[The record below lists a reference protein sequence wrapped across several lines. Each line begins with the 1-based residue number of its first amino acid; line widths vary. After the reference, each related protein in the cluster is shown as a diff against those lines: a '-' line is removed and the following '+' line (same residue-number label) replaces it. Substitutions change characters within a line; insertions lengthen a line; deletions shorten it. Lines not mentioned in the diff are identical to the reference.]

1 MQNDNIE
8 EMDKENDVTEE
19 VETLFKTMTIKNLKK
34 YESQIRYK
42 DY

>member
-19 VETLFKTMTIKNLKK
+19 VETLFKTKTIKNLKK
-34 YESQIRYK
+34 YESQVR
-42 DY
+42 